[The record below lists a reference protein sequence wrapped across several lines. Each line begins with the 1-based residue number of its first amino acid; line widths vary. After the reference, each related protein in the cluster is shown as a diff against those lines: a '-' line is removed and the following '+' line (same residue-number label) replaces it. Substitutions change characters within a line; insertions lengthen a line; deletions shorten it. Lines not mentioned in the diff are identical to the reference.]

1 MDGNLSDEL
10 LAVLDADIDYLPDK
24 PEENAET
31 TLAALWLTAAGEPI
45 SAAEAAG
52 RELPALDRWQQDELR
67 DMVSRRAAGTPLA
80 HITGRQQFMGIEL
93 LTTSQALIPR
103 KETEILGR
111 AAVRLLEKIEQTVEH
126 PMVMDV
132 CTGAGNLAVA
142 MALHCSACRVY
153 AADLSDDAVALT
165 RENVAFHGIGDR
177 VQAFAGDLFTAFA
190 GQRLEGAMD
199 FVTCNPP
206 YISTARV
213 GEMDG
218 EISGHEPSLAFDGGA
233 FGIKILH
240 RLIKEAPRYLKE
252 SGWLAFEVG
261 LGQGEAMIKRMQKKY
276 AYTDVRPLT
285 DENGDTRGI
294 IARNGGAK

>member
-1 MDGNLSDEL
+1 MDRNLSEEL

-24 PEENAET
+24 PEETAET
-31 TLAALWLTAAGEPI
+31 TLAALWLTAAGEPT
-45 SAAEAAG
+45 SAAGAVG
-52 RELPALDRWQQDELR
+52 RELPSLDRRQQDELR
-67 DMVSRRAAGTPLA
+67 DMVSRRVAGTPLA

-93 LTTSQALIPR
+93 LTSAQALIPR

-111 AAVRLLEKIEQTVEH
+111 AAVRLLEKIEQIVEH

-142 MALHCSACRVY
+142 MALHCPSCRVY
-153 AADLSDDAVALT
+153 AADLSDDAVALAE
-165 RENVAFHGIGDR
+165 RNIAFHGIESR
-177 VQAFAGDLFTAFA
+177 CKVFTGDLFSAFDEQDIM
-190 GQRLEGAMD
+190 GKMD
-199 FVTCNPP
+199 LITCNPP

-233 FGIKILH
+233 FGIRILH
-240 RLIKEAPRYLKE
+240 RLIKEAPRYLKG
-252 SGWLAFEVG
+252 SGRLAFEVG

-285 DENGDTRGI
+285 DEQGDTRAI